1 MKLAPADNKNVVY
14 RNFVRYLLGL
24 LFLLTL
30 WGCMVSTPYK
40 ESRRYPVSR
49 DTVQSLQKNSSYDRS
64 ISGIWCKLNPRS
76 SSLPA
81 KVEGRHN
88 AGVFQFVPYQT
99 GGGGGGSYKSR
110 KGYGSRCRLTL
121 IWWTGVQFPPAP
133 LQLKGG

>member
-49 DTVQSLQKNSSYDRS
+49 DTVQSLQNNNCHSWAT
-64 ISGIWCKLNPRS
+64 SGIRSQLNPRLL
-76 SSLPA
+76 SLPA
-81 KVEGRHN
+81 GIERRHN
-88 AGVFQFVPYQT
+88 AGAFQFEPYQT
-99 GGGGGGSYKSR
+99 GGGGGGLKSPSR
-110 KGYGSRCRLTL
+110 GYGSRCLSFL
-121 IWWTGVQFPPAP
+121 IWWTGVRFPPAP